1 MEYLMENLKWSTS
14 KNHFLVKFN
23 ALSTWS
29 IQSQIKTNFHVKGW
43 SVELFLVI
51 WRENHKQKVAF
62 GWGGKINRSCEYRV
76 NFILERQNHTGMKL
90 ILLSC
95 EESLSLC

>member
-1 MEYLMENLKWSTS
+1 MIAR
-14 KNHFLVKFN
+14 F
-23 ALSTWS
+23 
-29 IQSQIKTNFHVKGW
+29 
-43 SVELFLVI
+43 
-51 WRENHKQKVAF
+51 WRENYKPLAQAIKFCHV
-62 GWGGKINRSCEYRV
+62 NTEL